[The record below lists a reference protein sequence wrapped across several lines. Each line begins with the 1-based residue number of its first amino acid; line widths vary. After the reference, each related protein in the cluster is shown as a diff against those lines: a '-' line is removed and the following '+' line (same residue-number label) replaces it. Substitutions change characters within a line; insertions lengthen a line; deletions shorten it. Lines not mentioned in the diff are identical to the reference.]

1 VKGIN
6 AALPFSQGQ
15 VAREARFVFAGPMLD
30 AIRKPLSHLGQLALL
45 AVGAIISLFT
55 ARVRLRATFLQI
67 VAIGIGS
74 QLVVIVTGAFTGAVF
89 AAQAYYKFNELGLGS
104 ATGPVVSI
112 AMCRELG
119 PVLAALM
126 VAGRM
131 GAAMAAEIGTMR
143 VTQQIDALRAFGVD
157 PVDYLVVPRFLA
169 ILISMPIL
177 VAEAIWCGMWAA
189 EYLTVQVFGVPAPW
203 FEGQLLAHTRDSD
216 VLSGLLKGTVFGL
229 LIVLI
234 SCHRGLHAS
243 DGAVGVGRAT
253 TRAVV
258 DSSLAILVVNFFLS
272 LLFNRWL
279 PTSAID
285 L

>member
-1 VKGIN
+1 M
-6 AALPFSQGQ
+6 
-15 VAREARFVFAGPMLD
+15 FAGGMKD
-30 AIRKPLSHLGQLALL
+30 AIRSTLSHLGQLVLL
-45 AVGAIISLFT
+45 AAGSLASLVT
-55 ARVRLRATFLQI
+55 AGLRLRSACSQ
-67 VAIGIGS
+67 VVSIGIGS
-74 QLVVIVTGAFTGAVF
+74 QVVVIVTGAFTGAVF

-169 ILISMPIL
+169 ILVSMPVL
-177 VAEAIWCGMWAA
+177 VAEAIWFGMIAA
-189 EYLTVQVFGVPAPW
+189 EVLTVEIFGVPAPW
-203 FEGQLLAHTRDSD
+203 FREQLIAHTQASD
-216 VLSGLLKGTVFGL
+216 VISGLLKGLVFGL

-272 LLFNRWL
+272 LVFNRWF
-279 PTSAID
+279 PTSSID

>member
-1 VKGIN
+1 
-6 AALPFSQGQ
+6 
-15 VAREARFVFAGPMLD
+15 
-30 AIRKPLSHLGQLALL
+30 
-45 AVGAIISLFT
+45 
-55 ARVRLRATFLQI
+55 
-67 VAIGIGS
+67 
-74 QLVVIVTGAFTGAVF
+74 
-89 AAQAYYKFNELGLGS
+89 
-104 ATGPVVSI
+104 
-112 AMCRELG
+112 
-119 PVLAALM
+119 M

>member
-1 VKGIN
+1 
-6 AALPFSQGQ
+6 
-15 VAREARFVFAGPMLD
+15 MLH
-30 AIRKPLSHLGQLALL
+30 AIRRALRHLGQLGLL
-45 AVGAIISLFT
+45 AVEAAVSCLT
-55 ARVRLRATFLQI
+55 AGIRPRPAFAQI

-169 ILISMPIL
+169 ILVSMPVL
-177 VAEAIWCGMWAA
+177 VAEAVWFGMIAA
-189 EYLTVQVFGVPAPW
+189 RLLTVEVFGVPAPW
-203 FEGQLLAHTRDSD
+203 FDEQLLAHTKTAD
-216 VLSGLLKGTVFGL
+216 VVTGLLKGTVFGL

-243 DGAVGVGRAT
+243 EGAVGVGRAT

-258 DSSLAILVVNFFLS
+258 ETSLAILIGNDFLS
-272 LLFNRWL
+272 LLLNRWL

>member
-1 VKGIN
+1 M
-6 AALPFSQGQ
+6 PH
-15 VAREARFVFAGPMLD
+15 
-30 AIRKPLSHLGQLALL
+30 AIRRAVCHLGQLGLL
-45 AVGAIISLFT
+45 AVEAVVSFLT
-55 ARVRLRATFLQI
+55 AGVRPRPACAQI

-143 VTQQIDALRAFGVD
+143 VTRQIDALRAFGVD
-157 PVDYLVVPRFLA
+157 PVDYLVVPRLLA
-169 ILISMPIL
+169 ILVSMPVL
-177 VAEAIWCGMWAA
+177 VAEAIWFGMIAA
-189 EYLTVQVFGVPAPW
+189 ELLTVEIFGVPASW
-203 FEGQLLAHTRDSD
+203 FEGQLLAHTRTSD
-216 VLSGLLKGTVFGL
+216 VVTGLLKGTVFGL

-234 SCHRGLHAS
+234 SCHRGLHAT

-258 DSSLAILVVNFFLS
+258 DSSLAILIVNFFLS
-272 LLFNRWL
+272 LLLNRWL
-279 PTSAID
+279 PTSSID